1 MEDAETDRLYRKML
15 QVGVP
20 LAAVQQK
27 MSVDKIPQES
37 VDSVLAQHIVNLSTQ
52 VNPIAPI
59 TQDYTVT
66 YTMLPCILAQLNTV
80 GGEYSVMRDLVQK
93 LREIETRYKIFRSGL
108 EESCRRNRESIR
120 KRRQSKKAAT
130 RIQAL
135 VRGFVQRGRFQAYFQ
150 QLQHEG
156 LLVSSALVIQCFM
169 RTVIAKKKMI
179 SMKKARRRR
188 YYGFRRAAVKRKM
201 AARRIQALARGVI
214 QRAKDESGIQQIQP
228 EGLSQSSILSIQCL
242 MRMAIAKKETRRRLK
257 RIRRNRKKRR
267 KAAIRIQA
275 LVRGVIERAKYPFW
289 HGLRYHPRD
298 DSIAV
303 QLLKWKRQIEEIK
316 EKGKAELEDAKFQ
329 YEQELEEYRE
339 RIEDKLHAERCKYNS
354 EEQREKA
361 KIIEHMRK
369 QNIELRQ
376 QCQSIGKDCKRLK
389 ETNCRLVEN
398 CTRSDQAH
406 ESLRKF
412 LSDANIKNAC
422 LTKFIDA
429 CENKMT
435 KMKSYLQNQEVHYL
449 HEAKSRVRCQKL
461 MARIVAQ
468 IQDRS
473 RDAQFVDEVV
483 TLALDIGS

>member
-1 MEDAETDRLYRKML
+1 MTDHLYRKML

-27 MSVDKIPQES
+27 MSAEKVPQES

-93 LREIETRYKIFRSGL
+93 LREIETRHKILRSGL
-108 EESCRRNRESIR
+108 KESRRRNLGSNR

-188 YYGFRRAAVKRKM
+188 YCRAAVNRTV

-257 RIRRNRKKRR
+257 RIRRNRKKFR

-316 EKGKAELEDAKFQ
+316 EKGKADLEDAKFQ

-339 RIEDKLHAERCKYNS
+339 RIEDKLHDELYNS

-361 KIIEHMRK
+361 KIIENTRK

-376 QCQSIGKDCKRLK
+376 QCQSIGKDCKSLK

-398 CTRSDQAH
+398 CTRSVQAH
-406 ESLRKF
+406 ETLRKF
-412 LSDANIKNAC
+412 LSDANIKNAR
-422 LTKFIDA
+422 LTKFVDA

-435 KMKSYLQNQEVHYL
+435 KMKAYRQNQELHYL
-449 HEAKSRVRCQKL
+449 HEAKSRVRYQKL